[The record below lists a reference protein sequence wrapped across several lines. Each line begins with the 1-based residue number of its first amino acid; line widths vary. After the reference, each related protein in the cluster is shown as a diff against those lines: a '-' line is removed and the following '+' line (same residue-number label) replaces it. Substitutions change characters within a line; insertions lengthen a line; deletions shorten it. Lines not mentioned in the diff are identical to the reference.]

1 MLRLEGPLAPK
12 PIRIL
17 SVLGTRPEVIKMAPV
32 ITALAADHRRFESC
46 VCVTGQHRAL
56 VEPLFAL
63 FGIRPD
69 HDLAVMRPGQTPTD
83 VLSAALPGLQSVLR
97 HERPDWVLAE
107 GDTTTV
113 MATAIAAFHER
124 VPFGHVEAGLRS
136 RDFARP
142 FPEEFNRRVAD
153 LVAGWWFAPTD
164 GARTNLL
171 REGADPARVVVT
183 GNTVVDAVLDVSA
196 RPLVLPAPL
205 AALAARRARLVLV
218 TMHRRESFGGPLEQ
232 LCLALAD
239 LADAYR
245 EVVQFIYP
253 VHPNPAVRGPVHAI
267 LGDRENVALVEPLE
281 YGPFVQLLRRSA
293 LVITDSGGVLE
304 EAPTLGVPAVVLRE
318 VTERPEAFL
327 AGAAVLAG
335 TVREGVVQAVRRLL
349 DDEPARRAR
358 RRAAVI
364 VRATASVRRVAIE
377 GPFAWE

>member
-1 MLRLEGPLAPK
+1 VSRD
-12 PIRIL
+12 PIRVL

-32 ITALAADHRRFESC
+32 IAALEADPRRFASR
-46 VCVTGQHRAL
+46 VCVTGQHRSL
-56 VEPLFAL
+56 VEPLLAL
-63 FGIRPD
+63 FAIRPA
-69 HDLAVMRPGQTPTD
+69 HDLAVMRTGQTPTD
-83 VLSAALPGLQSVLR
+83 VLAAALPGLQSVMR

-153 LVAGWWFAPTD
+153 LAAGWWFAPTE

-171 REGADPARVVVT
+171 REGADPARVLVT
-183 GNTVVDAVLDVSA
+183 GNTVVDAVLEVSA
-196 RPLVLPAPL
+196 RPLELPQDL
-205 AALAARRARLVLV
+205 AALAARRPRLVLV

-245 EVVQFIYP
+245 DAVQFVYP
-253 VHPNPAVRGPVHAI
+253 VHPNPSVTGPVHAL
-267 LGDRENVALVEPLE
+267 LGARDNVALVEPLE
-281 YGPFVQLLRRSA
+281 YGPFVQLLRRAA

-327 AGAAVLAG
+327 SGAAVLAG
-335 TVREGVVQAVRRLL
+335 TARAGVVAAVRRLL
-349 DDEPARRAR
+349 DDEVARRAMLGKANPYGDGH
-358 RRAAVI
+358 AA
-364 VRATASVRRVAIE
+364 ARVVAALAGE
-377 GPFAWE
+377 PVTPFAG

>member
-1 MLRLEGPLAPK
+1 MSRSPLC
-12 PIRIL
+12 IL

-32 ITALAADHRRFESC
+32 IAALGRDDARFASR
-46 VCVTGQHRAL
+46 VCITGQHRAL
-56 VEPLFAL
+56 VEPLLAL
-63 FGIRPD
+63 FAIRPD
-69 HDLAVMRPGQTPTD
+69 HDLAVMRAGQTPGD
-83 VLSAALPGLQSVLR
+83 VLAAALPGLQSVLR

-153 LVAGWWFAPTD
+153 LAAGWWFAPTA
-164 GARTNLL
+164 GARANLL
-171 REGADPARVVVT
+171 REGAEPARVLVT
-183 GNTVVDAVLDVSA
+183 GNTVVDAILDVSA
-196 RPLVLPAPL
+196 RPAELPADL
-205 AALAARRARLVLV
+205 AALTARRSRLVMV

-245 EVVQFIYP
+245 DSVQFVYP
-253 VHPNPAVRGPVHAI
+253 VHPNPSVQSPVHAL
-267 LGDRENVALVEPLE
+267 LGGRDNVALVEPLE
-281 YGPFVQLLRRSA
+281 YGPFVQLLGRSA

-304 EAPTLGVPAVVLRE
+304 EAPTLNVPAVVLRE

-335 TVREGVVQAVRRLL
+335 TAREGVVAAVRQIL
-349 DDEPARRAR
+349 DDE
-358 RRAAVI
+358 
-364 VRATASVRRVAIE
+364 SVRRAMLGKPNPYGDGHAAERIVAALAGE
-377 GPFAWE
+377 PVEPFAG